1 MLVSIVGIYS
11 INLVVSGKSIRHE
24 SHLHNDF
31 CNKHMCLL
39 QLFFF
44 EPNWTLLAVNLY
56 MPSTPKFL
64 PSMEHSI
71 SKFATTKASL
81 LLILRDLVVDFGIL
95 SAETCT
101 PISQYTH
108 PWDYMA
114 KLECLAVVFVA
125 REWLLL
131 WLPQSLS
138 DSNPASL
145 LSICN

>member
-1 MLVSIVGIYS
+1 MGIYS
-11 INLVVSGKSIRHE
+11 ISLGISGRSIRHE

-44 EPNWTLLAVNLY
+44 EPDWTLLAANLY
-56 MPSTPKFL
+56 MLSTPNSL

-71 SKFATTKASL
+71 SKFAATKASL
-81 LLILRDLVVDFGIL
+81 LLNLKDLVADFGIL
-95 SAETCT
+95 STKTCT

-108 PWDYMA
+108 LWDCVA
-114 KLECLAVVFVA
+114 KSECLAAVFLA

-131 WLPQSLS
+131 WLPQSPS

-145 LSICN
+145 LSTYN